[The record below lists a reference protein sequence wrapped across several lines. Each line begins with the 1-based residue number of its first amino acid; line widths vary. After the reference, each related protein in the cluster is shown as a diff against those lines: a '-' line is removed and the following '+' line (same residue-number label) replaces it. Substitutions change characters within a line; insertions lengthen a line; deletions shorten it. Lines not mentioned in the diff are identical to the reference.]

1 MARPIRK
8 LVLDAAPLMVLAGA
22 AITLA
27 RDSAPPKVKPRW
39 HEPGRGRDARSPREI
54 PAAGWKD
61 ILIRTQREFR
71 EDQIPLIAAG
81 VTFYILLALFPGLG
95 AFVALYGLF
104 ADVAE
109 AQRHLQILSFIVPA
123 DMLTF
128 IGDQMIRLALANKGG
143 LSLAFGFGLLVS
155 IWSANGAMKAV
166 MTGLNIAYEE
176 TERRSFIRKTLTS
189 LGFTLGLLAFVIVAS
204 GLLAAGPAVEA
215 FVGRHAARVFNW
227 ATWPV
232 LAAAVTGGLAVLYRY
247 GPSREHPRW
256 RWISWG
262 SVVAVL
268 LWAAASAAISIYIGN
283 FAHYDRTYGPLGA
296 VIGLLMWSW
305 VSTMVILLGAELNSE
320 IEHQTAVD
328 STTGAPVPMGFRGA
342 KMADTVGAAQDG
354 GGRKPRAMKPGT
366 VKRAG

>member
-1 MARPIRK
+1 MPRQFRK

-27 RDSAPPKVKPRW
+27 RDSAPPKSARRRW
-39 HEPGRGRDARSPREI
+39 HEPDRGRGALSPGEI
-54 PAAGWKD
+54 PARGWKD
-61 ILIRTQREFR
+61 IFLRTKTEFV
-71 EDQIPLIAAG
+71 EDQIPLISAG

-109 AQRHLQILSFIVPA
+109 AQRHLQLLSFMLPTDA
-123 DMLTF
+123 LTF
-128 IGDQMIRLALANKGG
+128 IGDQMIRLAQANKGG
-143 LSLAFGFGLLVS
+143 LSLAFALSMLVS
-155 IWSANGAMKAV
+155 VWSANGAMKAI

-176 TERRSFIRKTLTS
+176 TERRGFVRKTLTS
-189 LGFTLGLLAFVIVAS
+189 LTFTLGFMAFVMVAS
-204 GLLAAGPAVEA
+204 FLLAASPAIETFA
-215 FVGRHAARVFNW
+215 GRHAAVMFQL

-232 LAAAVTGGLAVLYRY
+232 LAIAIAAGLAVLYRY
-247 GPSREHPRW
+247 GPSRERARW

-262 SVVAVL
+262 SAAALL
-268 LWAAASAAISIYIGN
+268 LWAAASALLSLYIGD

-296 VIGLLMWSW
+296 VIGFMMWSW

-320 IEHQTAVD
+320 IEHQTAMD
-328 STTGAPVPMGFRGA
+328 STTGPPVPLGMRGA

-354 GGRKPRAMKPGT
+354 TARKPSGKPPRFA
-366 VKRAG
+366 KAG

>member
-1 MARPIRK
+1 MRK
-8 LVLDAAPLMVLAGA
+8 LALDAAPLMVLAGA

-27 RDSAPPKVKPRW
+27 RDSAPKPARRRW
-39 HEPGRGRDARSPREI
+39 HEPDRGRGARSPREI
-54 PAAGWKD
+54 PAQGWKD
-61 ILIRTQREFR
+61 ILLRTKTEFT

-81 VTFYILLALFPGLG
+81 VTFYVLLALFPGLG

-109 AQRHLQILSFIVPA
+109 AQRHLQILAFIVPA

-128 IGDQMIRLALANKGG
+128 IGDQMIRLAQGNKGG
-143 LSLAFGFGLLVS
+143 LSLAFAFGLLVS
-155 IWSANGAMKAV
+155 IWSANGAMKAI

-176 TERRSFIRKTLTS
+176 TERRGWIRKTLTS
-189 LGFTLGLLAFVIVAS
+189 LAFTLGFLAFVILSSA
-204 GLLAAGPAVEA
+204 LLAAGPAVAA
-215 FVGRHAARVFNW
+215 FAGAHAALVFKV
-227 ATWPV
+227 AAWPV

-247 GPSREHPRW
+247 GPSRERPRW

-268 LWAAASAAISIYIGN
+268 LWAAASAAISIYIGE

-296 VIGLLMWSW
+296 VIGLMMWSW

-328 STTGAPVPMGFRGA
+328 STTGAPRPLGMRGA
-342 KMADTVGAAQDG
+342 KMADTVGAAQAG
-354 GGRKPRAMKPGT
+354 AGRKARALPPAV